1 MLIAILAGAVCII
14 ITILLFA
21 PMFRHALLFRPV
33 ALFFL
38 FEGIWIMFDYLVS
51 QLWPGIE
58 AMQWVHYAGVI
69 IFGGYLMICLIY
81 SRPKKE
87 KSKRKSSRN
96 KRRARRTT
104 TE

>member
-1 MLIAILAGAVCII
+1 MLIAILASAVCII
-14 ITILLFA
+14 IAILLFT
-21 PMFRHALLFRPV
+21 PIFRHALLFRPV
-33 ALFFL
+33 GLFFL

-51 QLWPGIE
+51 QLWPGNE

-81 SRPKKE
+81 SKPKKE
-87 KSKRKSSRN
+87 KSKSRKSKKKRTS
-96 KRRARRTT
+96 RRAT